1 MAYADGWAVQIPVW
15 VVVPVLVLIVFGAW
29 KLVKL
34 LALALKG

>member
-1 MAYADGWAVQIPVW
+1 MVEGFAVQIPMW
-15 VVVPVLVLIVFGAW
+15 VVIPVVVLVIFGGW